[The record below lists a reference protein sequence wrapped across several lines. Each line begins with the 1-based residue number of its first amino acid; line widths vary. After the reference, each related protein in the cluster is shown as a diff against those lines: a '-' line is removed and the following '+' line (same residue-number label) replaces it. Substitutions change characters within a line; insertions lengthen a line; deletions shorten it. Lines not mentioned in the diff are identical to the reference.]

1 MGDAVRGCETMP
13 ERSLDLDILSYLA
26 NADAAVG
33 VVALHQA
40 LHKRHR
46 ISQATLGRR
55 LLDLDRRG
63 LTVRQSN
70 QGRLL
75 TAEGRAH
82 VQELMQKTLKRQ
94 ESDAFLHSLS
104 GDSVEVLLEVL
115 VARRALEREVARIA
129 ARRITDAD
137 LAELWGII
145 DRQEQALTQGSSG
158 SQEDLRLHT
167 RLGEIAGNRVLQT
180 ALRLVRQ
187 QSQLT
192 SLFAFIRYSRG
203 PRVVSD
209 HRRLVSALQ
218 TRDPAAAALAME
230 EHIDNLITSV
240 EAYFRST

>member
-1 MGDAVRGCETMP
+1 MP

-26 NADAAVG
+26 NADEAVG

-46 ISQATLGRR
+46 VSQATLGRR

-70 QGRLL
+70 LGRLL

-82 VQELMQKTLKRQ
+82 VQELMQQTLKRQ
-94 ESDAFLHSLS
+94 ESDEFLHSLS
-104 GDSVEVLLEVL
+104 GDSIEVLLEVL
-115 VARRALEREVARIA
+115 VARRALEREIARLA
-129 ARRITDAD
+129 ARRVTDAD
-137 LAELWGII
+137 LSELHSII
-145 DRQEQALTQGSSG
+145 DRQEQELVRGSSG
-158 SQEDLRLHT
+158 AQEDLRLHA
-167 RLGEIAGNRVLQT
+167 RLGEIAGNRVLLT

-192 SLFAFIRYSRG
+192 QLSAFIRYSRG

-209 HRRLVSALQ
+209 HRRVVSALQ

-230 EHIDNLITSV
+230 EHIDNLIASV
-240 EAYFRST
+240 ESYFHST